1 MRTKPVQL
9 RRTCLVVE
17 LMGVSLRA
25 EGHKIRESGFRLEAI
40 MSCMN
45 AAQFTLLERFHDV
58 NDTR

>member
-1 MRTKPVQL
+1 
-9 RRTCLVVE
+9 VE